1 MHLMHSCWPHATV
14 RSWGRRRLQPRK
26 EQHCLTQ
33 HKRSTGLGREQK
45 QGAPVDGVDG
55 DGGREAG
62 EQHGLAALVGALGG
76 GREDAAQA
84 HVLHLLR
91 SGQQGARAGGGSRQV
106 QNSLLAGAPSSF
118 KQPGQAGQPA
128 PCKRGPHQSCHMPHA
143 QDRAASTRVVL
154 RPCRRAAH
162 AWQRGALPTSG
173 CTLVRRSRS
182 LSTATTRSSGG
193 VSCRAGT
200 MEREDSSPPPPKCP
214 GASYLQVRTLS

>member
-91 SGQQGARAGGGSRQV
+91 SGSGEGRREEVAVKCKSACSLERPPHLCRQGRQGSQPHAKEGHTSALQR
-106 QNSLLAGAPSSF
+106 LLSTHRT
-118 KQPGQAGQPA
+118 GQPA
-128 PCKRGPHQSCHMPHA
+128 QGSC
-143 QDRAASTRVVL
+143 
-154 RPCRRAAH
+154 CAH
-162 AWQRGALPTSG
+162 AEG
-173 CTLVRRSRS
+173 RRQWDASV
-182 LSTATTRSSGG
+182 TA
-193 VSCRAGT
+193 
-200 MEREDSSPPPPKCP
+200 
-214 GASYLQVRTLS
+214 